1 MSKLDYYEILGVS
14 RNSENRE
21 IKKAY
26 KRLAMKFH
34 PDRNLGNKQAES
46 KFKEIKEAYEI
57 LKDPQKRST
66 YDQYGHSAFE
76 QNSNVEDNS
85 DFGDIFGDVFGDIFS
100 GNKRQKVRRG
110 SDLQYN
116 IQISLEES
124 VKGVIKEIRIK
135 TFDKCNFCNGSGAKS
150 KNSIINC
157 SSCNGNGQIHTR
169 QGFFTVQQTCP
180 YCMGCGT
187 VIKNTCIKCNNGR
200 IEKLKMLSV
209 KIPSGVDSGDRI
221 RLTGKGEAGEYG
233 IDPGDLYVQ
242 INIKKHP
249 IFEREENNLYCE
261 IPINFTK
268 AALGGEIEIPTLY
281 GKLKLKIPLETQTG
295 KIFRIRGKGV
305 KSLRGVSIGDLLCKI
320 VVETPVKLNNY
331 QKKLLFDLEK
341 SFYNSYENNN
351 IPKSKKF
358 IKTVEKFF
366 DNIQQN

>member
-14 RNSENRE
+14 KNSEERE

-34 PDRNLGNKQAES
+34 PDRNLGNKKAES

-57 LKDPQKRST
+57 LTDPKKRSA
-66 YDQYGHSAFE
+66 YDKYGHSAFD

-85 DFGDIFGDVFGDIFS
+85 DFGDIFGDVFGDIFG
-100 GNKRQKVRRG
+100 GNGRQTSTKG

-116 IQISLEES
+116 IQISLEDS

-135 TFDKCNFCNGSGAKS
+135 TFEKCNLCNGSGARS

-157 SSCNGNGQIHTR
+157 KLCNGSGQIHTR

-180 YCMGCGT
+180 SCMGYGK
-187 VIKNTCIKCNNGR
+187 VIKNICRKCNNGR

-233 IDPGDLYVQ
+233 ISPGDLYVQ
-242 INIKKHP
+242 IIIKKHP

-261 IPINFTK
+261 IPINFSK

-281 GKLKLKIPLETQTG
+281 GRLKLKIPSETQTG

-305 KSLRGVSIGDLLCKI
+305 KSVRGVSIGDLLCKI
-320 VVETPVKLNNY
+320 IVETPIRLNNY

-341 SFYNSYENNN
+341 SFYNLNGNNN
-351 IPKSKKF
+351 IPKSNNF
-358 IKTVEKFF
+358 VETVKKFF
-366 DNIQQN
+366 DKKY